1 MIKAFFWRWQW
12 WLIGSGGVLAKKS
25 IFTLKKPFFH
35 DNDNVNSNN
44 NFGYQENK
52 KNVFIRLSF
61 CGKRKV
67 EIMFNVSFKMFR
79 IFIRFFL
86 SLFLDL

>member
-44 NFGYQENK
+44 NFGYQKNK
-52 KNVFIRLSF
+52 KRFYKIEFLWQKKSGNNV
-61 CGKRKV
+61 
-67 EIMFNVSFKMFR
+67 
-79 IFIRFFL
+79 
-86 SLFLDL
+86 